1 MQQLTFAPNFSA
13 WQKVARRVLADGIPP
28 DKIAWEE
35 LGDAQPS
42 LGMFAEEE
50 NGGGEDEK
58 EVVRLRVPRDFVER
72 AQRVSCHRDPRRW
85 TLLYRVLWRLTHGE
99 PHLLEVTVD
108 GDVHELTRLD
118 QAVRRDVHKMRAF
131 VRFRAAEHQG
141 ATWYVAWFEPEHHI
155 VERNAPFF
163 RDRFA
168 GLRWSILTPDRCVH
182 WDGANLSFT
191 VGVAKSEAPTEDAV
205 ERLWVNYYSSIF
217 NPARVKTHAMQ
228 AEMPKRYWK
237 NLPEASVIPSL
248 LEEAPHRVREM
259 IAHSRAKSEAAPRA
273 AEDADEWHPAPAPK
287 TTDLAK
293 LRAAAA
299 KCEACPLYKNAT
311 QTVFGEGARAA
322 KLVLVGEQPGDQEDR
337 AGHPFVGPAGQLL
350 DRALEEAGIDR
361 KAAYVTN
368 AVKHFKWEPRGKRR
382 LHQKPGARDMAACKP
397 WLLAELHAIEP
408 EVLVLLGSTA
418 AQTIFGAQIRV
429 LRDRGEIMKS
439 DYCERT
445 LITVHPSSLLRAP
458 DEESREKNYREFVA
472 DLKKVARLL
481 RER

>member
-1 MQQLTFAPNFSA
+1 MQQITFAPNFPA
-13 WQKVARRVLADGIPP
+13 WQKVARRALAAGVPP
-28 DKIAWEE
+28 AEVIWEE

-50 NGGGEDEK
+50 SGPGECGEEKGGP
-58 EVVRLRVPRDFVER
+58 RFRVPRAFVER
-72 AQRVSCHRDPRRW
+72 AQSVACHRDPWRW
-85 TLLYRVLWRLTHGE
+85 ALLYRVLWRLTHGE
-99 PHLLEVTVD
+99 AHLLEVIVD
-108 GDVHELTRLD
+108 PEVHELTRLD

-131 VRFRAAEHQG
+131 VRFRAVEHQG

-168 GLRWSILTPDRCVH
+168 GMRWSILTPERCVH
-182 WDGANLSFT
+182 WDGAKLSFT
-191 VGVAKSEAPTEDAV
+191 EGVPKSEAPTEDAV

-237 NLPEASVIPSL
+237 NLPEAAVIPSL

-259 IAHSRAKSEAAPRA
+259 IAHSHAKSEAAPRA
-273 AEDADEWHPAPAPK
+273 AEEADDWHPAPAPK
-287 TTDLAK
+287 TKDLAK

-311 QTVFGEGARAA
+311 QTVFGEGARTA
-322 KLVLVGEQPGDQEDR
+322 KLVLVGEQPGDQEDL

-408 EVLVLLGSTA
+408 EVLVLLGGTA

-429 LRDRGEIMKS
+429 LRDRGQVLKS

-458 DEESREKNYREFVA
+458 DEESRERNYREFVA
-472 DLKKVARLL
+472 DLKKAARLL
-481 RER
+481 R